1 MKQPLRRSD
10 QDKERAR
17 EELGRAHSA
26 YDVAHVTY
34 TRLADVQ
41 KTRPE
46 LVAQQDIDVAQ
57 GKDLEASAGVSAAK
71 DALAAAEQA
80 SIASKASLDKDKA
93 MFAYA
98 RMTAPFDGVVTQINA
113 YTGALLPAGTG
124 SGRGESALCR
134 LSQNDVLRLV
144 IPVPERAVPD
154 IHIGQDVTVDV
165 SALKRTFTGKMVRFS
180 GQIDP
185 ATRTMHTEVTVPN
198 ANYQL
203 VPGMYASVRL
213 PLHSAQHVLALPV
226 QAVQSAGEGQGWVLV
241 VDASNRLEKL
251 EVAVG
256 LQTASRSRDYL
267 WPRRKPLGRL
277 RRVGPIQSRPA
288 RQAQIVAPSDL
299 DSKIGIRS
307 TMPSFSLRH
316 PYFIIVICLF
326 LCVLGLTS
334 VVQMPV
340 DMFPPINIPVVLVA
354 TFYGGMPPEQIE
366 ADITDTFERFFTLGS
381 GIDHMESR
389 SMSGVSLIKIYFQ
402 PGTDA
407 NADVTQISNL
417 AMADL
422 RRLPQGTL
430 PPVVMKVDAS
440 SLPVCLLTVSGPG
453 LD

>member
-1 MKQPLRRSD
+1 MMKIVATNRPTPSPHFRILSALFPFFLVVILTGCGSAGKTKADDGDSATVPVVKVTRQDLSNDLEIASEFLPFQEIDVYAKVSGYIQKLYVDWGTHVKQGQLLAVLEIPELEQQLTQDEAALRRSE

-134 LSQNDVLRLV
+134 LSQNNVLRLV

-154 IHIGQDVTVDV
+154 IHIGQDVTVEV
-165 SALKRTFTGKMVRFS
+165 SALKRTFTGKVVRFS

-226 QAVQSAGEGQGWVLV
+226 QAVQTAGEGQGSVLV
-241 VDASNRLEKL
+241 VDASNRLERR

-256 LQTASRSRDYL
+256 LQTASHVEIISGLAENQLVVFGELAQYKAGQTV
-267 WPRRKPLGRL
+267 KPKL
-277 RRVGPIQSRPA
+277 
-288 RQAQIVAPSDL
+288 VAPSDL
-299 DSKIGIRS
+299 DSKK
-307 TMPSFSLRH
+307 
-316 PYFIIVICLF
+316 
-326 LCVLGLTS
+326 
-334 VVQMPV
+334 
-340 DMFPPINIPVVLVA
+340 
-354 TFYGGMPPEQIE
+354 E
-366 ADITDTFERFFTLGS
+366 
-381 GIDHMESR
+381 
-389 SMSGVSLIKIYFQ
+389 
-402 PGTDA
+402 
-407 NADVTQISNL
+407 
-417 AMADL
+417 
-422 RRLPQGTL
+422 
-430 PPVVMKVDAS
+430 
-440 SLPVCLLTVSGPG
+440 
-453 LD
+453 